1 MSFHFLGPITNATPC
16 PTRKRELREAH
27 RRHQKWT
34 QQKVN
39 PPIFRTM
46 GSAMLDIA
54 SLFPHQAPSPRFEE
68 RLVRREADPNNGWG
82 ILELAAASKMPGV
95 LWLL

>member
-1 MSFHFLGPITNATPC
+1 
-16 PTRKRELREAH
+16 
-27 RRHQKWT
+27 
-34 QQKVN
+34 
-39 PPIFRTM
+39 M

-82 ILELAAASKMPGV
+82 ILELAAASKMPGA